1 MNLNKGEKMP
11 EFITLGEVPA
21 VLVSKN
27 IGRMRYNKE
36 FEVRPG
42 GAEGT
47 VAVGVKRLG
56 HSSGWISQL
65 GEDEFGHYIL
75 SLIRGEGVDV
85 SKVHMIPDKQT
96 GIFIRERLP
105 HGEARHF
112 YYRTC
117 SAFSVMSPES
127 LDENYIA
134 SSKILHITGITPA
147 LSNSCRKMI
156 FSAVNIAK
164 KHNVKVIFDL
174 NMRLKLWSPNKARPI
189 MEELMVSS
197 DYILP
202 GLEDLRLIY
211 GENKQEKELI
221 KYLHDLGCKI
231 IILKVGEK
239 GAILSLPS
247 QDELI
252 KGYAIENPVD
262 LMGAGDAFAAG
273 FISGVLK
280 GMELK
285 EAINLAN
292 LVASLSIQLPGN
304 IESLPTWDEV
314 MKIKKG
320 EKIIKR

>member
-1 MNLNKGEKMP
+1 MP
-11 EFITLGEVPA
+11 EFITIGEVPA

-65 GEDEFGHYIL
+65 GEDEFGFYIL

-85 SKVHMIPDKQT
+85 SKVYMIPDRQT
-96 GIFIRERLP
+96 GIFFRERLP
-105 HGEARHF
+105 FGEARNF
-112 YYRTC
+112 YYRNG
-117 SAFSVMSPES
+117 SAFSEMGPES

-134 SSKILHITGITPA
+134 SAKILHITGIAPA
-147 LSNSCRKMI
+147 LSKSCRKMI
-156 FSAVNIAK
+156 KFAIDIAK
-164 KHNVKVIFDL
+164 RHEVLVVFDP
-174 NMRLKLWSPNKARPI
+174 NMRIKLWRAKEARPV
-189 MEELMVSS
+189 MEELMTSA

-202 GLEDLRLIY
+202 SLEDLQAIY
-211 GENKQEKELI
+211 GEKMTEKDFTN
-221 KYLHDLGCKI
+221 YLHELGCEKV
-231 IILKVGEK
+231 ILKLGKE
-239 GAILSLPS
+239 GAMLSLPS
-247 QDELI
+247 RDEI
-252 KGYAIENPVD
+252 ISGYPIENPID

-273 FISGVLK
+273 FISGILK
-280 GMELK
+280 GMDLK
-285 EAINLAN
+285 KSVDLAN
-292 LVASLSIQLPGN
+292 IVASLSIRLPGN

-314 MKIKKG
+314 MKFKKG

>member
-1 MNLNKGEKMP
+1 MP
-11 EFITLGEVPA
+11 EFVTIGEVPV

-27 IGRMRYNKE
+27 IGRMRYNKD

-65 GEDEFGHYIL
+65 GEDEFGFYIL

-85 SKVHMIPDKQT
+85 SNVHMIPDRQT
-96 GIFIRERLP
+96 GVFFRERLP
-105 HGEARHF
+105 CGEARHY
-112 YYRTC
+112 YYRTG
-117 SAFSVMSPES
+117 SAFSEMGPES

-134 SSKILHITGITPA
+134 SAKILHITGIAPA
-147 LSNSCRKMI
+147 LSKSCRKMI
-156 FSAVNIAK
+156 KSAIDIAK
-164 KHNVKVIFDL
+164 RHKVLVVFDP
-174 NMRLKLWSPNKARPI
+174 NMRIKLWRAEEARPV
-189 MEELMVSS
+189 MEELMISA

-211 GENKQEKELI
+211 GEKLQEKDFI
-221 KYLHDLGCKI
+221 KYLHELGCEK
-231 IILKVGEK
+231 IILKLGIK
-239 GAILSLPS
+239 GALLSLPS
-247 QDELI
+247 GDEI
-252 KGYAIENPVD
+252 ISGYPIENPID

-273 FISGVLK
+273 FISGILK
-280 GMELK
+280 GLDLK
-285 EAINLAN
+285 KAIDLAN
-292 LVASLSIQLPGN
+292 IVASLSIQLPGN

-314 MKIKKG
+314 MKFKKG